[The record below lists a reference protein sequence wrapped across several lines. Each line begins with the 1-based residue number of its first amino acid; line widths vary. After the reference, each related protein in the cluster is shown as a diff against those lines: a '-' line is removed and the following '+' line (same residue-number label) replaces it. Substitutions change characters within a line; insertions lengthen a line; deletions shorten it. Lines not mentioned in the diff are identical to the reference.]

1 MTDKALI
8 QRMDKLESQL
18 AFQDDVI
25 DSLNHLVT
33 QQSRELQQLQQQLKL
48 VASKVKNLRDDDS
61 LPNADASQEPPPPH
75 Y

>member
-48 VASKVKNLRDDDS
+48 VASKVKNLRDDDA